1 MRSSRFLPAIRI
13 AILLTIMTGAQF
25 ALLPQFAD
33 SREFRRASRI
43 PGPKLVSTNG
53 VTAGLPALTGNA
65 VDGTI
70 PIPRR
75 DVVKALKAIFKD
87 WGEPG
92 FRKKFS
98 RNFARSDRL
107 ADSVRVFAPRDARVR
122 VLDAANIQVLQ
133 QVIRRGRAPDGE
145 DLLVSRVATTAT
157 TQVEF
162 NDRFN
167 SRFGNLRGT
176 NDYVIQI
183 FHAIRRKR

>member
-1 MRSSRFLPAIRI
+1 MHSSRFRPAIRF

-25 ALLPQFAD
+25 ALPAQIAD
-33 SREFRRASRI
+33 SREFRRPSRI
-43 PGPKLVSTNG
+43 PGPKIVSTSG
-53 VTAGLPALTGNA
+53 VTGGLPALTGNRI
-65 VDGTI
+65 DGTI

-75 DVVKALKAIFKD
+75 DVVKALKTIFD
-87 WGEPG
+87 EWGEPG
-92 FRKKFS
+92 FRRKFS
-98 RNFARSDRL
+98 SNFVRSDRL

-167 SRFGNLRGT
+167 ARFGNLRGT